1 VTKGFFCGTA
11 SGANSERGLLLNH
24 FPIIGTLIGS
34 ALLLWGFFKKQ
45 DNIKIA
51 ACIIIVA
58 MALMAIPVFLT
69 GEPAEE
75 AIENLPGIAENIIEE
90 HEEAAQFAI
99 WILGFTG
106 LMAFVSVIAHR
117 INHRLVRSAFTL
129 TLILS
134 ILGFAA
140 MARAGYT
147 GGQVRHTE
155 LRSGAVV
162 QGEGSGQE
170 SGGENK
176 ESGEKEVD
184 DD

>member
-1 VTKGFFCGTA
+1 MNATHIH
-11 SGANSERGLLLNH
+11 LLLNH

-34 ALLLWGFFKKQ
+34 ALLIWGFFKKQ

-51 ACIIIVA
+51 ACTIIVV
-58 MALMAIPVFLT
+58 MALIAIPVFLT

-75 AIENLPGIAENIIEE
+75 AVEHLPGIAENIIEE

-106 LMAFVSVIAHR
+106 LMALISMIAYR
-117 INHRLVRSAFTL
+117 VNHRLVRTAFTL

-140 MARAGYT
+140 MARTGYT
-147 GGQVRHTE
+147 GGQIRHTE
-155 LRSGAVV
+155 LRSGTVV
-162 QGEGSGQE
+162 QGEASGQE
-170 SGGENK
+170 SGGASK
-176 ESGEKEVD
+176 ESVEKEED

>member
-1 VTKGFFCGTA
+1 MNATHIH
-11 SGANSERGLLLNH
+11 LLLNH

-34 ALLLWGFFKKQ
+34 ALLIWGFIRKQ

-51 ACIIIVA
+51 ACIIIVI

-69 GEPAEE
+69 GEPAED
-75 AIENLPGIAENIIEE
+75 AVENLPGIAENIIEE

-106 LMAFVSVIAHR
+106 LMALVSLIGYKMKHK
-117 INHRLVRSAFTL
+117 LVRTAFTL

-134 ILGFAA
+134 VLGFAA
-140 MARAGYT
+140 MARTGYT

-155 LRSGAVV
+155 LRSNTGTGDSV
-162 QGEGSGQE
+162 
-170 SGGENK
+170 
-176 ESGEKEVD
+176 SGEQEAGSNEQRKNEKQDKKD
-184 DD
+184 DDD